1 MGDIDWGPDTYEGE
15 TSKLGGSPYGFDG
28 SPNNRQPMQQ
38 GQQGGGNSLS
48 GLAAALQAYG
58 GGGVTAG
65 GMNGF
70 SGGTGDSF
78 GTTTADFSPAMDLP
92 AGY

>member
-1 MGDIDWGPDTYEGE
+1 MGDIDWDPDTYEGE

-28 SPNNRQPMQQ
+28 SPNNRAPHQQ
-38 GQQGGGNSLS
+38 GQMGGNSLA

-58 GGGVTAG
+58 GGNSVNAG
-65 GMNGF
+65 SMNGF

-78 GTTTADFSPAMDLP
+78 GTTTADFSPSMDLP